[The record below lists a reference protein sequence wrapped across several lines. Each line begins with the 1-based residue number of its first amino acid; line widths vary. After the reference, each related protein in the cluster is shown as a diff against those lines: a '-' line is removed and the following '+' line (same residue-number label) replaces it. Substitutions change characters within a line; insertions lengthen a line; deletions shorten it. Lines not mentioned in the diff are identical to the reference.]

1 MTALSEYQRLEC
13 TGLWREHAGA
23 QRREVIV
30 TFGDATLMLKE
41 AASDRALAHWSLPA
55 LTRANPGEMP
65 ALFRP
70 DPEAEEEL
78 EIDDEVMIAAIGK
91 VHRLIEARR
100 PHPGR
105 LRGAL
110 VATLLAA
117 FLGAMVF
124 WLPGAL
130 IAHTARVLPA
140 PVRAAVGQAILADI
154 TRLTGPPCAEP
165 EGLSAADLLSDR
177 LLGRSAALVILP
189 EGLQGTLHLPGGLIL
204 AGRPLLDSGD
214 DPALFAGHLLAEE
227 LRARQTDALTEALT
241 HAGFR
246 ASFHLLTTGDVT
258 AGAFHGYGERLLK
271 ASANPVPTDALT
283 AMAARVRLDLAPY
296 SKATGAPLA
305 RPDGGEVVPIIS
317 DTDWVGLQGICG

>member
-13 TGLWREHAGA
+13 TGLWREHAAA

-65 ALFRP
+65 AIFRP
-70 DPEAEEEL
+70 DPDAEEEL

-110 VATLLAA
+110 VASLLAA
-117 FLGAMVF
+117 FLGAMIF

-130 IAHTARVLPA
+130 IAHTAKVLPA
-140 PVRAAVGQAILADI
+140 PVRAAVGQAILADV
-154 TRLTGPPCAEP
+154 TRLSGPPCAEP
-165 EGLSAADLLSDR
+165 EGLAAADLLSNR
-177 LLGRSAALVILP
+177 LLGRPGALVILP
-189 EGLQGTLHLPGGLIL
+189 EGLQGALHLPGGLIL

-214 DPALFAGHLLAEE
+214 DPALLAGHILAEE
-227 LRARQTDALTEALT
+227 LRARRSDALTEALSY
-241 HAGFR
+241 AGFR
-246 ASFHLLTTGDVT
+246 ATFHLLTTGEVPSE
-258 AGAFHGYGERLLK
+258 AFHGYGERLLK
-271 ASANPVPTDALT
+271 APVEPVSADDLT
-283 AMAARVRLDLAPY
+283 AQATRLHLDPAPY
-296 SKATGAPLA
+296 LTATGATSAPA
-305 RPDGGEVVPIIS
+305 GGDAVEPVIT